1 MKDDGV
7 GRIAVDRVGAT
18 AWIVELTGEHDL
30 STVGGLQEE
39 LAAIFAQGTS
49 IVIDLSSVTF
59 MDSSVLRELIV
70 AQRRADSDD
79 GEDVAIVAPA
89 GGFAARLI
97 ALAGAGSMFSVHQT
111 RTAALR
117 ALQCS

>member
-1 MKDDGV
+1 MTHDGV
-7 GRIAVDRVGAT
+7 GRITVDQAGPT

-30 STVGGLQEE
+30 STVGDLQEE
-39 LAAIFAQGTS
+39 LAAIFAQGTT

-70 AQRRADSDD
+70 AQRRADADAS
-79 GEDVAIVAPA
+79 EDIAIVAPG

-97 ALAGAGSMFSVHQT
+97 ELAGARSMFSVHET
-111 RTAALR
+111 RAAAVR
-117 ALQCS
+117 ALQLS